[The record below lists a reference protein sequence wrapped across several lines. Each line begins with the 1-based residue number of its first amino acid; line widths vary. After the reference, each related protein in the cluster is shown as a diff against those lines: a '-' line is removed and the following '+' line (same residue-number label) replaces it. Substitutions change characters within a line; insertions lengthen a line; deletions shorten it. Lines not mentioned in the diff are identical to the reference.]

1 MIVWFSI
8 RFANSRF
15 NHTRFYFIHKSTKNN
30 TLHSRSSMGGD
41 GSAAGGPPGAPPGSI
56 IGSHGGGSSIGERV
70 GTRYSIERLET
81 QLKNGVWK
89 FPVNWFLVI

>member
-1 MIVWFSI
+1 MS
-8 RFANSRF
+8 
-15 NHTRFYFIHKSTKNN
+15 N

-81 QLKNGVWK
+81 QLKNGG
-89 FPVNWFLVI
+89 

>member
-1 MIVWFSI
+1 
-8 RFANSRF
+8 
-15 NHTRFYFIHKSTKNN
+15 
-30 TLHSRSSMGGD
+30 MGGD

-89 FPVNWFLVI
+89 LKSELILSHVNLFDVR